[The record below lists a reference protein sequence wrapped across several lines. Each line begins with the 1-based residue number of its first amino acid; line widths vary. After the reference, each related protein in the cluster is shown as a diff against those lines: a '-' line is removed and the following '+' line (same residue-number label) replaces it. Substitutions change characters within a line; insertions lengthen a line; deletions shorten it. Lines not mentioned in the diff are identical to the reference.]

1 MANHPALNRRGFL
14 ARGSAASVAL
24 ASASAGLASASA
36 SASAFAP
43 APPQFPAMDP
53 AAQAC
58 VRSFC
63 AADFA
68 VGQFFS
74 VGPAG
79 QAAAL
84 RLVSIETSRTAQER
98 RPAAARSEPFSLVFV
113 AMDQR
118 TLASQTHEFQGTDG
132 QRFAAFASA
141 VGDAAHPHGQHYE
154 VVFG

>member
-24 ASASAGLASASA
+24 ASASTGLAT
-36 SASAFAP
+36 ASAFAP

-58 VRSFC
+58 MRSFC

-84 RLVSIETSRTAQER
+84 RLVSIETSGAAQE

-118 TLASQTHEFQGTDG
+118 ALASQTHEFQGTDG

-141 VGDAAHPHGQHYE
+141 VGAAAHPDGQHYE

>member
-24 ASASAGLASASA
+24 ASASTGLAT
-36 SASAFAP
+36 ASAFAP
-43 APPQFPAMDP
+43 APAQFPALDP

-58 VRSFC
+58 LRSFC
-63 AADFA
+63 AADFT

-79 QAAAL
+79 QATAL
-84 RLVSIETSRTAQER
+84 RLVSIESSRTAQEP

-118 TLASQTHEFQGTDG
+118 ALASQTHEFQGTDG

-141 VGDAAHPHGQHYE
+141 VGDAAHPQGQHYE